1 MYKYIVSPLFA
12 LLSKCTAHSHNSGLT
27 PHALASYFAPLL
39 FDIPTNVTCLASHA
53 VFVRAAA
60 ATEHMI
66 LASIR
71 ASGRPTAGGGLG
83 LTDLPSRLKEWVN
96 GYPSMVVSDAD
107 LSRGM
112 PRRAARVIR
121 CETAS
126 RTVRAY
132 SRDLVGSAEL
142 WGSETPNWDAW
153 NRVVLREKR
162 GEAARPKFSPS
173 YRRKMAVKETLPLP
187 ASSQRSQQVVYGAPL
202 NRGGPVTRMEKDEGE
217 AGRFASLAGKEWS
230 AFEELGFD
238 SESSSRRGEQE
249 RPDMKSRLQF
259 DLNES
264 AKQVSF
270 RVLFPADK
278 QSVAERRQTM
288 DWSDFADGGFTR
300 TESFLTASLTFSAPV
315 QSSIT
320 EWPKERDEL
329 HRRLH
334 KTQKEAT
341 PFNYNTMPRFGRNS
355 GVEGIDDKGR
365 VYIEE
370 AFIDCW
376 TDFMMGAGWM
386 DRDELT
392 FKEASW
398 ALVEYRAKP
407 NHPDA
412 VDTFADDPRDTEL
425 HFLFEE
431 RVPLEYQMAI
441 ADPKRK
447 KTLGKLFA
455 SKRSK
460 KQPPPPPTK
469 LSPRDDFEKMLAV
482 NRAQPKRINL
492 TRADQSVSS
501 QLWQALN
508 EPPTVK
514 KSNSVSSNG
523 QGYPPSPQPRPQP
536 PKEVAPP
543 LPEKDVKPANGSS
556 KTRMFKSIRRVKSG
570 GRQREAA
577 KQREVS
583 MDFEVQSASGLSS
596 GASSPHNE
604 KSLKD
609 EDKWMDI
616 LIANGARPMDQIVP
630 PPPSGAPLHAAT
642 SQSST
647 IRRVTPPSRRS
658 PPHDDLTPPA
668 SQLGDMH
675 IRNPSP
681 SKPAGLQSPI
691 QMNGAFENGT
701 REPAFEPPE
710 LSVTRSQDSSYEDS
724 TRESVLTSDDA
735 SVLPSDS
742 ISMRRP
748 TSEAESTSELFSP
761 VEAPSAVTPVQTS
774 RGPLPPLPPAPTKRA
789 LPPTPQVPPSGE
801 YQQELIQPRPRQHS
815 DRDAI
820 ASIVDGYG
828 RDSVGTDDVY
838 GGLQRDSILSQTYAS
853 ERGDSMYD
861 PRESMDNGSA
871 FVEDL
876 PPPGPIFDLTPG
888 REPSPARYK
897 HGEPLQFVGE
907 EDEEEEEEEYYGKH
921 RY

>member
-1 MYKYIVSPLFA
+1 
-12 LLSKCTAHSHNSGLT
+12 
-27 PHALASYFAPLL
+27 
-39 FDIPTNVTCLASHA
+39 
-53 VFVRAAA
+53 
-60 ATEHMI
+60 
-66 LASIR
+66 
-71 ASGRPTAGGGLG
+71 
-83 LTDLPSRLKEWVN
+83 
-96 GYPSMVVSDAD
+96 
-107 LSRGM
+107 
-112 PRRAARVIR
+112 
-121 CETAS
+121 
-126 RTVRAY
+126 
-132 SRDLVGSAEL
+132 
-142 WGSETPNWDAW
+142 
-153 NRVVLREKR
+153 
-162 GEAARPKFSPS
+162 
-173 YRRKMAVKETLPLP
+173 
-187 ASSQRSQQVVYGAPL
+187 
-202 NRGGPVTRMEKDEGE
+202 
-217 AGRFASLAGKEWS
+217 
-230 AFEELGFD
+230 
-238 SESSSRRGEQE
+238 
-249 RPDMKSRLQF
+249 
-259 DLNES
+259 
-264 AKQVSF
+264 
-270 RVLFPADK
+270 
-278 QSVAERRQTM
+278 M

-300 TESFLTASLTFSAPV
+300 TESYLTASLTFSAPI

-329 HRRLH
+329 QRRLH

-341 PFNYNTMPRFGRNS
+341 PFNYDTTPRFGRHS

-412 VDTFADDPRDTEL
+412 VDSFADDPRDTEL

-455 SKRSK
+455 KRSK
-460 KQPPPPPTK
+460 KQQPPPK
-469 LSPRDDFEKMLAV
+469 LSPRDDFEKMLTV
-482 NRAQPKRINL
+482 NRTQQKRINL

-508 EPPTVK
+508 EPSPTVK

-523 QGYPPSPQPRPQP
+523 QGYFPPQQPKSAS
-536 PKEVAPP
+536 PKEAPP
-543 LPEKDVKPANGSS
+543 LPEKDGKPANGSS
-556 KTRMFKSIRRVKSG
+556 KTRMFKSIRRVKSN

-596 GASSPHNE
+596 GTSSPQND

-609 EDKWMDI
+609 EEKWMDI
-616 LIANGARPMDQIVP
+616 LIANGARPMAQAV
-630 PPPSGAPLHAAT
+630 PPSGAPLQAAT

-647 IRRVTPPSRRS
+647 IRRVSPSSRKS
-658 PPHDDLTPPA
+658 PPADDLTPPA

-675 IRNPSP
+675 LRNPSP
-681 SKPAGLQSPI
+681 PKAAGLQSPI
-691 QMNGAFENGT
+691 HMNGHAFENGH
-701 REPAFEPPE
+701 RGEPIYEPPE

-748 TSEAESTSELFSP
+748 TSDAESEPFSP
-761 VEAPSAVTPVQTS
+761 IEAPPLPIPPVQTS
-774 RGPLPPLPPAPTKRA
+774 RGPLPPLPPAAAKRA
-789 LPPTPQVPPSGE
+789 LPPTPQQPSE

-828 RDSVGTDDVY
+828 RDSVADDVY
-838 GGLQRDSILSQTYAS
+838 GGLQRDSIFSQTYAS

-861 PRESMDNGSA
+861 PRESTDGGY
-871 FVEDL
+871 VEDL

-907 EDEEEEEEEYYGKH
+907 EDEEEEEDEYYGRH